1 MKTVSMSG
9 ALRAHV
15 GKKDA
20 KSHRKE
26 GKIPCVIYGGKEQI
40 HFTIEEKAF
49 SKILFTPEVYLIH
62 LDIDGKKHYAIMQDI
77 QYHPVTDRVLHADFL
92 EVIPNKPIKTAI
104 PVRLEGNAP
113 GVLQGGRLFKK
124 IRKLKVQGIADK
136 LPDYIV
142 INIDK
147 LELGDSI
154 KVRDLEM
161 DNITFLDF
169 PNSQIVAVKAGRG
182 AGMGEELEEE
192 EEEGEEAAE
201 GAEGAE
207 GTEEGK
213 APEGEEKKDEGGE

>member
-26 GKIPCVIYGGKEQI
+26 GKVPCVIYGGKEQI
-40 HFTIEEKAF
+40 HFTTEEKAF
-49 SKILFTPEVYLIH
+49 TKILFTPEVYLIH
-62 LDIDGKKHYAIMQDI
+62 LDIDGKKHHVVLQDI
-77 QYHPVTDRVLHADFL
+77 QYHPVTDKVLHADFL
-92 EVIPNKPIKTAI
+92 EVVPNKPIKTAI
-104 PVRLEGNAP
+104 PVQIEGNAP
-113 GVLQGGRLFKK
+113 GVIQGGRLFKK
-124 IRKLKVQGIADK
+124 IRKLKVQGVADK

-147 LELGDSI
+147 LNLGDSI
-154 KVRDLEM
+154 KVKDLKM

-182 AGMGEELEEE
+182 AGMGEEPEEE
-192 EEEGEEAAE
+192 EEAAE

-207 GTEEGK
+207 GETEGQ
-213 APEGEEKKDEGGE
+213 AGEGEEAKPEGGE